1 MDIAAILD
9 SMTGAGRVLTVP
21 WGIDYFSII
30 VGAITGALFACER
43 KLDTVGTVVLGLIT
57 AYGGGLIRDVILQDE
72 GVYFTE
78 HPDLI
83 VICILLC
90 LFVFYFRGLFK
101 NLDRAVMLADTL
113 SVALFA
119 LAGASKAFAA
129 ESGIVVSII
138 LGAITAV
145 GGGAVRDIC
154 VGEIPAVFQRSN
166 YYAVAG
172 LGGAAVYVALAQL
185 GCPLPVAGV
194 LCVATV
200 VCLRYASVKLGLKTK
215 QEADFAPAVLRGIR
229 KLRGKGGDGTV
240 PDDDAALNDSAT
252 LNDGAAPDDGAA
264 LNYGAALNDGAAP
277 DGGSVPD
284 DAEHEDSDRGD
295 LSGES
300 GTARRFVSK
309 R

>member
-43 KLDTVGTVVLGLIT
+43 KLDTVGTVVLGLVT

-78 HPDLI
+78 HSDLI

-129 ESGIVVSII
+129 GSGIVVSII

-145 GGGAVRDIC
+145 GGALPSIEKEKIAVTALERA
-154 VGEIPAVFQRSN
+154 EITVF
-166 YYAVAG
+166 AVAEG
-172 LGGAAVYVALAQL
+172 ERFMSFY
-185 GCPLPVAGV
+185 
-194 LCVATV
+194 
-200 VCLRYASVKLGLKTK
+200 
-215 QEADFAPAVLRGIR
+215 VLR
-229 KLRGKGGDGTV
+229 
-240 PDDDAALNDSAT
+240 
-252 LNDGAAPDDGAA
+252 
-264 LNYGAALNDGAAP
+264 
-277 DGGSVPD
+277 D
-284 DAEHEDSDRGD
+284 DAERALQLVHDALIAAKE
-295 LSGES
+295 
-300 GTARRFVSK
+300 
-309 R
+309 

>member
-1 MDIAAILD
+1 MDVAAFID
-9 SMTGAGRVLTVP
+9 SMAAPGQVLTVP
-21 WGIDYFSII
+21 WGVDYFSII

-43 KLDTVGTVVLGLIT
+43 KLDTVGTVVLGLVT
-57 AYGGGLIRDVILQDE
+57 AYGGGLIRDMILQDE

-83 VICILLC
+83 VICVVLC

-101 NLDRAVMLADTL
+101 NLDRAVMFADTL

-129 ESGIVVSII
+129 GSGIVVSIV

-154 VGEIPAVFQRSN
+154 VGETPAVFKRSN

-172 LGGAAVYVALAQL
+172 SGGATMYVVLAVA

-200 VCLRYASVKLGLKTK
+200 VGLRYASVLLGLKTK
-215 QEADFAPAVLRGIR
+215 QEADFAPAIKRGIR
-229 KLRGKGGDGTV
+229 RLRGKDPSDDDDSDGGADGASGGD
-240 PDDDAALNDSAT
+240 
-252 LNDGAAPDDGAA
+252 
-264 LNYGAALNDGAAP
+264 
-277 DGGSVPD
+277 
-284 DAEHEDSDRGD
+284 R
-295 LSGES
+295 
-300 GTARRFVSK
+300 TA
-309 R
+309 

>member
-1 MDIAAILD
+1 MDIAAFFD
-9 SMTGAGRVLTVP
+9 SMTGANQVLTVP
-21 WGIDYFSII
+21 WGIDYFSIV

-43 KLDTVGTVVLGLIT
+43 KLDTVGTVVLGLVT

-101 NLDRAVMLADTL
+101 SLDRAVMLADTL

-119 LAGASKAFAA
+119 LAGSSKAFAA
-129 ESGIVVSII
+129 GSGIVVSII

-145 GGGAVRDIC
+145 GGGAMRDIC
-154 VGEIPAVFQRSN
+154 VGEIPSVFKRSN

-172 LGGAAVYVALAQL
+172 LGGAAVYVVLAQI

-194 LCVATV
+194 LCVSTV
-200 VCLRYASVKLGLKTK
+200 VALRYASVLLGLKTK
-215 QEADFAPAVLRGIR
+215 QEADLAPVVFRGIR
-229 KLRGKGGDGTV
+229 KLRGGSGRDGRIAFDGSSRASSPESEAESVSSEDGRKG
-240 PDDDAALNDSAT
+240 
-252 LNDGAAPDDGAA
+252 
-264 LNYGAALNDGAAP
+264 
-277 DGGSVPD
+277 
-284 DAEHEDSDRGD
+284 
-295 LSGES
+295 
-300 GTARRFVSK
+300 
-309 R
+309 

>member
-1 MDIAAILD
+1 MDIAAII
-9 SMTGAGRVLTVP
+9 GALLSPGQVLTVP

-30 VGAITGALFACER
+30 VGAVTGALFACER
-43 KLDTVGTVVLGLIT
+43 KLDTVGAVVLGLVT
-57 AYGGGLIRDVILQDE
+57 AYGGGLIRDTILQDE

-129 ESGIVVSII
+129 GSGIVVSII

-145 GGGAVRDIC
+145 GGGVVRDIC
-154 VGEIPAVFQRSN
+154 VGETPAVFRPSN

-172 LGGAAVYVALAQL
+172 LGGAAVYVVLAQL
-185 GCPLPVAGV
+185 SCPLALAGV

-200 VCLRYASVKLGLKTK
+200 VTLRYASVRLGLKTK
-215 QEADFAPAVLRGIR
+215 QEADLAPAVMRR
-229 KLRGKGGDGTV
+229 VR
-240 PDDDAALNDSAT
+240 T
-252 LNDGAAPDDGAA
+252 LLGRSDDGAA
-264 LNYGAALNDGAAP
+264 RGETAQNETQPAP
-277 DGGSVPD
+277 MPHNGPS
-284 DAEHEDSDRGD
+284 E
-295 LSGES
+295 
-300 GTARRFVSK
+300 TSK
-309 R
+309 DKD

>member
-43 KLDTVGTVVLGLIT
+43 KLDTVGTVVLGLVT

-101 NLDRAVMLADTL
+101 NLDRTVMLADTL

-129 ESGIVVSII
+129 GSGIVVSII

-154 VGEIPAVFQRSN
+154 VGEIPAVFKRSN

-200 VCLRYASVKLGLKTK
+200 VGLRYASVMLGLKTK

-229 KLRGKGGDGTV
+229 RLRGK
-240 PDDDAALNDSAT
+240 DA
-252 LNDGAAPDDGAA
+252 DGASEGDPDREDPPAVE
-264 LNYGAALNDGAAP
+264 P
-277 DGGSVPD
+277 PHGGEEGS
-284 DAEHEDSDRGD
+284 RGREGIAG
-295 LSGES
+295 S
-300 GTARRFVSK
+300 
-309 R
+309 

>member
-43 KLDTVGTVVLGLIT
+43 KLDTVGTVVLGLVT

-129 ESGIVVSII
+129 GSGIVVSII

-154 VGEIPAVFQRSN
+154 VGEIPAVFKRSN

-172 LGGAAVYVALAQL
+172 LGGAAVYVVLAQV
-185 GCPLPVAGV
+185 GCPLPVAGI

-200 VCLRYASVKLGLKTK
+200 VVLRYASVKLGLKTK

-229 KLRGKGGDGTV
+229 RLRGIGSDGSCDDGGCRDGESPYGT
-240 PDDDAALNDSAT
+240 DGRRDADSLHAAQ
-252 LNDGAAPDDGAA
+252 NDGSRE
-264 LNYGAALNDGAAP
+264 N
-277 DGGSVPD
+277 
-284 DAEHEDSDRGD
+284 AEDER
-295 LSGES
+295 
-300 GTARRFVSK
+300 
-309 R
+309 

>member
-1 MDIAAILD
+1 M
-9 SMTGAGRVLTVP
+9 
-21 WGIDYFSII
+21 
-30 VGAITGALFACER
+30 
-43 KLDTVGTVVLGLIT
+43 
-57 AYGGGLIRDVILQDE
+57 
-72 GVYFTE
+72 
-78 HPDLI
+78 
-83 VICILLC
+83 
-90 LFVFYFRGLFK
+90 FYFRGLFK

-129 ESGIVVSII
+129 GSGIVVSII

-154 VGEIPAVFQRSN
+154 VGEIPAVFKRSN

-200 VCLRYASVKLGLKTK
+200 VGLRYASVMLGLKTK

-229 KLRGKGGDGTV
+229 RLRGK
-240 PDDDAALNDSAT
+240 DA
-252 LNDGAAPDDGAA
+252 DGASRISIERI
-264 LNYGAALNDGAAP
+264 L
-277 DGGSVPD
+277 
-284 DAEHEDSDRGD
+284 RC
-295 LSGES
+295 
-300 GTARRFVSK
+300 
-309 R
+309 

>member
-1 MDIAAILD
+1 MDISAIMG
-9 SMTGAGRVLTVP
+9 SMVQGRVLTVP
-21 WGIDYFSII
+21 WGIDYFSIV

-43 KLDTVGTVVLGLIT
+43 KLDIIGTVVLGLIT

-90 LFVFYFRGLFK
+90 AFVFYFRGLFRQ
-101 NLDRAVMLADTL
+101 LDRTVMLADTL

-129 ESGIVVSII
+129 GSGIVVSII

-154 VGEIPAVFQRSN
+154 VGETPSVFKQSN

-172 LGGAAVYVALAQL
+172 LGGAAVYVVLAQV
-185 GCPLPVAGV
+185 GCPLPVAGI
-194 LCVATV
+194 LCVITV
-200 VCLRYASVKLGLKTK
+200 VGLRYASVVLNLKTK
-215 QEADFAPAVLRGIR
+215 QEADLTPTVLRGVRILAR
-229 KLRGKGGDGTV
+229 RGARGEGGDAGKGGVARNDESENNAEDERQE
-240 PDDDAALNDSAT
+240 PDH
-252 LNDGAAPDDGAA
+252 G
-264 LNYGAALNDGAAP
+264 
-277 DGGSVPD
+277 
-284 DAEHEDSDRGD
+284 
-295 LSGES
+295 
-300 GTARRFVSK
+300 
-309 R
+309 